1 MPLAFRRALGGFLL
15 LLLWLV
21 VVVIVELFGMRGRRG
36 PRDADIIQKTEDGR
50 AREPGHP
57 APRGGREEA
66 LRGPGTPAR
75 RPAPVPPPS
84 RDPDGTPPHPTCRRA
99 PP

>member
-1 MPLAFRRALGGFLL
+1 MGVQSPAGTLPDGAGRVPDASAGAGPP
-15 LLLWLV
+15 
-21 VVVIVELFGMRGRRG
+21 MRRG